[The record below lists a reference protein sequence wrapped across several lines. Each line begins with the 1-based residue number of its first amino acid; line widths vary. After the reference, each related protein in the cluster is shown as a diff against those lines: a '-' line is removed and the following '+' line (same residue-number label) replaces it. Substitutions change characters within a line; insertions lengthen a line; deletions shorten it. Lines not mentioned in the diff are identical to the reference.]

1 MGRWRSTNDNIG
13 VHIMTG
19 IAIYGGGLFLNTSS
33 IPLVMTNGQPCCCS
47 PCPIYSC
54 LPQTISFCDCVGDS
68 ATICCY
74 KTTGSVAVTF
84 STITPADGYES
95 LPYAD
100 VIDDLIDKVSGKTI
114 DFYFSDSNIS
124 QSFTKY
130 GKVSKIQ
137 DCVAYAWSININSS
151 FNISTLE
158 LEYRASI
165 SINGTN
171 VGYPFS
177 IGSPFPC
184 TDENGVA
191 TGLFGSGGGRTF
203 IFTDIAASSSYTNGD
218 CCGPLSNM
226 ELTALESSYIDDES
240 IIEISPFVM
249 TTDCNECDESGFPS
263 TVDFDLS
270 QCYSGLP
277 VVSFNKTSG
286 IGLVGLDY
294 ELSASG
300 TVGDIRY
307 DAWGLIIPDSI
318 VLDPDEGCTTK
329 IGCCFA
335 IQYYIEVWDE
345 TDTENPI
352 LLLTCEDTGYKCGDK
367 NTVVGTY
374 NLITSGTVEVIS
386 S

>member
-1 MGRWRSTNDNIG
+1 
-13 VHIMTG
+13 MTG

-33 IPLVMTNGQPCCCS
+33 IPLVMTNGQPCCCV
-47 PCPIYSC
+47 CPIYPC

-74 KTTGSVAVTF
+74 KTTGSVAITF

-114 DFYFSDSNIS
+114 NFYFSDSNIS

-130 GKVSKIQ
+130 GKVSKIE

-184 TDENGVA
+184 TDENGVQ
-191 TGLFGSGGGRTF
+191 TGLFGSGGGR
-203 IFTDIAASSSYTNGD
+203 ISISTDIAASSSYTNGD
-218 CCGPLSNM
+218 CCGPISNM
-226 ELTALESSYIDDES
+226 ELTSSEGNYIDDES
-240 IIEISPFVM
+240 IIEISPF
-249 TTDCNECDESGFPS
+249 TISNDCGECDNSTFPS
-263 TVDFDLS
+263 TVSYDLS
-270 QCYSGLP
+270 QCYPGLP
-277 VVSFNKTSG
+277 TITLNKSG
-286 IGLVGLDY
+286 TGLVDLEY
-294 ELSASG
+294 EKTDSG
-300 TVGDIRY
+300 NVGSIRW
-307 DAWGLIIPDSI
+307 DANILILPDLV
-318 VLDPDEGCTTK
+318 VLTPDEGCSTK
-329 IGCCFA
+329 YGCCFS
-335 IQYYIEVWDE
+335 IQFYIVVHDE
-345 TDTENPI
+345 TDPEDPV
-352 LLLTCEDTGYKCGDK
+352 LLQICDDTGYKCGDHD
-367 NTVVGTY
+367 TVLGDY
-374 NLITSGTVEVIS
+374 ITLASGTVTVT
-386 S
+386 